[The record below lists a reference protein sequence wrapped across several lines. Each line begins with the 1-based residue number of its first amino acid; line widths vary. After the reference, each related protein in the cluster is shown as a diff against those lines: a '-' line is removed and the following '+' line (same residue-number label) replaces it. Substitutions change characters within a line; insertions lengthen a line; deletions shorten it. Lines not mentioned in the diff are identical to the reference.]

1 MRAFRYGGVNV
12 TYFLPQSSVQMN
24 SPFYGSQNDRF
35 FLPSVRLYL
44 FFPTSKNE
52 TTLYLLSSLKR
63 KP

>member
-44 FFPTSKNE
+44 FFF
-52 TTLYLLSSLKR
+52 LHLKM
-63 KP
+63 KQLFIFCIV